1 MTETPQMPKQVTFR
15 EDPKV
20 FESATRPFDDS
31 DDDKEDERN
40 IHEDKTARKSSAIVP
55 RNNHAQP
62 INPFGK
68 HDIKDNLMTLGS
80 NYINNLTYSKTEN
93 NTYNNTYYHSSFC
106 LHWQLVCISLS
117 VLAVIIA
124 LAMLYAYIVDTTAFA
139 AHAVSSWAG
148 AATQWY
154 PVKKSAE
161 ASVSLFRWLGWMPE
175 ASTITPEGI
184 KPQAYAAESMVFN
197 VAPFV
202 EYIPEISSVINWAD
216 TVARAVEGLFT
227 PDVSSQSVLMDTIN
241 VLKNANEAATE
252 GWSEKLRGEF
262 RTLNGLAI
270 RLRDIETAA
279 TAIGENRPLLCMV
292 SSRIRNFFGPRPIC
306 NSRERLLVRLQ
317 ETIDTV
323 QTIKTARQ
331 IFNAKQGVVG
341 AAQVVSTNVCRLR
354 DTFKDLEDKFCL
366 VMKDSAAGAVSVQ
379 RRMVGDIEAL
389 MHVAGLLEQT
399 YEHMASFQLEV
410 EEGAK
415 KAGRMVR
422 QLITRQQEWG

>member
-1 MTETPQMPKQVTFR
+1 
-15 EDPKV
+15 
-20 FESATRPFDDS
+20 
-31 DDDKEDERN
+31 
-40 IHEDKTARKSSAIVP
+40 
-55 RNNHAQP
+55 
-62 INPFGK
+62 
-68 HDIKDNLMTLGS
+68 
-80 NYINNLTYSKTEN
+80 
-93 NTYNNTYYHSSFC
+93 
-106 LHWQLVCISLS
+106 
-117 VLAVIIA
+117 
-124 LAMLYAYIVDTTAFA
+124 
-139 AHAVSSWAG
+139 
-148 AATQWY
+148 
-154 PVKKSAE
+154 
-161 ASVSLFRWLGWMPE
+161 
-175 ASTITPEGI
+175 
-184 KPQAYAAESMVFN
+184 MVFN

-341 AAQVVSTNVCRLR
+341 AAQVVSTNVCRLQ
-354 DTFKDLEDKFCL
+354 DTFKDLEDKVRERRGLSDWPHLVADEGAQVGGLSTNALDKAQDILRDHNAGIRMFCL